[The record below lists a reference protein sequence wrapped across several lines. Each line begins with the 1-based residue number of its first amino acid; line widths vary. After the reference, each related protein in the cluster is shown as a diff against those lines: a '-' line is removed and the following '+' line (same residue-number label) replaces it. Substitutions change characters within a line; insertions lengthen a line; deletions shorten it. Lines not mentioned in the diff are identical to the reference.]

1 MFALLVCLRSL
12 PSFAAFDRFLNAAEQ
27 VRRIQPE
34 ASPLRRPTMD
44 DSSHAQQSTFAID
57 ELLDEIR
64 SYLEAVELFRHEGCE
79 PRWTSVVRPVDAR
92 V

>member
-1 MFALLVCLRSL
+1 
-12 PSFAAFDRFLNAAEQ
+12 
-27 VRRIQPE
+27 
-34 ASPLRRPTMD
+34 MD